1 MAAVVQRR
9 QIRRP
14 AGLSGIAAP
23 KTSTS
28 CNSSRSGSP
37 HTGSFIPQPKSA
49 VVTRDRT
56 ANSDRSRPSS
66 TASSSSISHLP
77 VKNAGV
83 PVRQQPPAQSN
94 GPGNGH
100 VIPKGS
106 HIASA
111 HHNGAVVANHNNNAV
126 NHHGS
131 SNSSNNNSMLDK
143 FKFFN
148 SKDKS
153 QDKSKVPKRPSSG
166 GGFSSARSERSDSS
180 VSLCSD
186 AAPAGSPNGP
196 GSTSSSEAASQAKAS
211 ESGTA
216 VICNGGSSNGPSGA
230 TPGNDAGADH
240 AAGQSKT
247 TSSAAKG
254 LAKKTFGRAAGKQQQ
269 PGSSVAKVPTSHAG
283 SSETVRSG
291 LPRSSPS
298 TETLNR
304 TATRRPNAGSGHP
317 RPVSSGHELA
327 SHVKPEKFPSPKAQ
341 DSKPVPNGPNACE
354 DKKHQEAEMNT
365 AAQLNNPGSGIP
377 KPTAAVKGTTKQ
389 SREDLTS
396 IGLAQPEK
404 IRSDIKQN
412 GSVPISPA
420 GSEVAS
426 QKQPDIVDIESNN
439 QPLADDN
446 GCQEQQEQTTPHS
459 GDTNGG
465 VRTETLPK
473 SDRSKKT
480 QVQGVSIAMVS
491 PIMSSQHSFSKDS
504 VTASSTESSLSTVVS
519 VKEDKASSLIVTA
532 NQNQQNQ
539 DSRGGNQGGLVNG
552 GLTKTGRHP
561 ENNVAQQ
568 SDVGCQNVLVGSGD
582 QVKVNVNGEST
593 VTSGLVGGVES
604 TVKSVPAETK
614 LVPRANSVDSSSC
627 KDGDEMEEALA
638 NIPPM
643 QPLPRASPYGSGY
656 SRGLSGHRA
665 ARLPAC
671 LRLQADVQRVA
682 KNMLAASQDIARLY
696 GAQRPTT
703 ASVALHHPT
712 YQHLQQQQQQ
722 QHADYAELSAGY
734 VSDGDVLRAPRA
746 CSTEESSGYVSEGG
760 IASLYAVSSPCRR
773 PARYAIRDPKLI
785 NVLQDDSFDDSS
797 SISSG
802 LSDTFAELSTN
813 DNLTDSSLSS
823 DPYGCLKRR
832 PHHPGMAPS
841 GTSGGACN
849 KGVPDR
855 STRKTS
861 DHHSSGSAIV
871 GGGGGG
877 MLPTTTSIRSRNA
890 NVKKT
895 DSSMQ
900 TDSSALMQQGGGA
913 VPPHLQSSAN
923 WKKYVQQQDLQHQQS
938 KTNSTE
944 SLKSKDSKRS
954 GGQSTSSKLGKSAD
968 SNRHD
973 AIHSKSGKSR
983 TGSSSSG
990 SGETKLRSFSAD
1002 TAMIGSDLS
1011 LDKMRTSSAAGMG
1024 TPVRSSGIE
1033 YASTAVVVTNRKLP
1047 GRPSNVSGA
1056 GPPSACMMVPG
1067 KRPSSTASSGSG
1079 RSGGS
1084 SQAKKDGSAEL
1095 DQQCRTSSLTR
1106 TGELSRGTSR
1116 SSLERKAKVSGS
1128 TQTGPGV
1135 NDMFVSAHSDSEYC
1149 SLGRSSGKHAKQ
1161 YIQTAFGPGGSP
1173 ALGTMRER
1181 IYGTRTMLNGSPP
1194 SYVSNSD
1201 YVLLSGF
1208 QHGTA
1213 PLRDRPRLSVPS
1225 AKGSESD
1232 NYMTLDHS
1240 SPYAWLRHSPTS
1252 GSASVASAPVGRSPF
1267 AAGAGIAEADSMES
1281 LSSTASSAHGQA
1293 ASRYMYLSSPLHSA
1307 TSMGTRNS
1315 MSMSHYASGLVSKM
1329 ANKDDDAHG
1338 SSLSLVS
1345 TNSSLYSTT
1354 EEKQAHEIRKLRKQ
1368 LEQANEKVATLT
1380 SQLTTNAHM
1389 VAAFEQSLSNMTS
1402 RLQHLTVTAE
1412 QKDSELTELRSTIEA
1427 LKKQSAEAGLTKM
1440 ALQSMAAVQRSM
1452 APANGAPPGGGGGGS
1467 TNLVRRH
1474 TFNTPKD
1481 AAAGALQDQHMSRQ
1495 LSADSMSSVN
1505 SASSACSNAST
1516 RHEESCKNK
1525 HKKKKGWQLRSSFSK
1540 AFSRSKKNRHGS
1552 VSDVEDIR
1560 ALHSDSSTP
1569 NSPLLGL
1576 GSPPSLL
1583 TANGLPHSPLG
1594 CGNENGELSHSSY
1607 ALNEHDEEDG
1617 GPELVRELRKQLR
1630 EKDLVL
1636 TDIRLEALSSAHQLD
1651 NLKETLSKM
1660 RNEMHS
1666 LKQDNDR
1673 LHRLVRSQSLSAS
1686 QSSLLHRSS
1695 MDMLDKRLSAHEI
1708 SSALDLHD
1716 GINGSVPEG
1725 KRVTIT
1731 VHLVCHGDV
1740 EKCLTKCEAPEE
1752 ALIGSLYVS
1761 GKTKWDNLDSA
1772 VKKAFKD
1779 YVLKVDPAS
1788 NLGLSSES
1796 ILCYHID
1803 DIVRSKEAELP
1814 ELLPC
1819 GYLVGETLKIQV
1831 VLRGTAQNA
1840 VDALAL
1846 QTLIP
1851 KSVIQRYV
1859 SLLTEHRRII
1869 LCGPSGTGKT
1879 FLAQK
1884 LAEYLV
1890 LRSGRDLAA
1899 GSIATFSVDHKSAKE
1914 LRQYLSNVA
1923 EQCENSSASD
1933 LPTVIILDNLHH
1945 VGSLG
1950 EVFNGFLSAKYQKCP
1965 YIIGTMNQT
1974 TCSTTN
1980 LQLHHNFRWVLCA
1993 NHMEPVKGF
2002 LGRFLRRR
2010 LVEEEVGTGLRLAEL
2025 GKVVDWMPRI
2035 WHQLNQFLETHS
2047 SSDVTIGPRLFLAC
2061 PMDVAG
2067 SQVWFTDLWNYSIVP
2082 YLLEAVRE
2090 GLQLY
2095 GRRAAWEDPAEWV
2108 LETYP
2113 WPGPVCEAPQLL
2125 RLRPEDVGYDP
2136 SAGPKV
2142 VPDQPDSDADPLL
2155 NMLMRLQEAASYSSP
2170 QTNDAESAD
2179 LEATDT
2185 S

>member
-1 MAAVVQRR
+1 
-9 QIRRP
+9 
-14 AGLSGIAAP
+14 
-23 KTSTS
+23 
-28 CNSSRSGSP
+28 
-37 HTGSFIPQPKSA
+37 
-49 VVTRDRT
+49 
-56 ANSDRSRPSS
+56 
-66 TASSSSISHLP
+66 
-77 VKNAGV
+77 
-83 PVRQQPPAQSN
+83 
-94 GPGNGH
+94 
-100 VIPKGS
+100 
-106 HIASA
+106 
-111 HHNGAVVANHNNNAV
+111 
-126 NHHGS
+126 
-131 SNSSNNNSMLDK
+131 MLDK

>member
-14 AGLSGIAAP
+14 NGPSGIAAP

-100 VIPKGS
+100 LIPKGS
-106 HIASA
+106 HIASSSA
-111 HHNGAVVANHNNNAV
+111 HHNGVANHNAA
-126 NHHGS
+126 NHHA
-131 SNSSNNNSMLDK
+131 SNGTSNNNSMLDK

-180 VSLCSD
+180 VSLCGD
-186 AAPAGSPNGP
+186 AGSPNGSAS
-196 GSTSSSEAASQAKAS
+196 GSEAAGQAKTS
-211 ESGTA
+211 DSA
-216 VICNGGSSNGPSGA
+216 VVCNGGSSNGPSGA
-230 TPGNDAGADH
+230 TSGSDVAPDHGAGGHSKAGA
-240 AAGQSKT
+240 
-247 TSSAAKG
+247 SSAAKG

-269 PGSSVAKVPTSHAG
+269 PGTSLAKVSTSHAG

-298 TETLNR
+298 SETLNR
-304 TATRRPNAGSGHP
+304 TATRRSNANGSGHP
-317 RPVSSGHELA
+317 RPLSSGHEIA
-327 SHVKPEKFPSPKAQ
+327 SSHVIHEKFPSPKAQ
-341 DSKPVPNGPNACE
+341 ESKPVPNGTSAPE
-354 DKKHQEAEMNT
+354 DKKHQEMEMNST
-365 AAQLNNPGSGIP
+365 AQTNNVGSGIP

-404 IRSDIKQN
+404 VKNETKHN
-412 GSVPISPA
+412 GSVPTSPA
-420 GSEVAS
+420 SDEIAAQKKHDVVDVNEAS
-426 QKQPDIVDIESNN
+426 KSSPLEGDGDCQK
-439 QPLADDN
+439 
-446 GCQEQQEQTTPHS
+446 QQEQITTTTAPS
-459 GDTNGG
+459 SSDGNGC

-480 QVQGVSIAMVS
+480 QAQSVSIAMVS

-504 VTASSTESSLSTVVS
+504 VTASSTESSLSTVIS
-519 VKEDKASSLIVTA
+519 VKEDKASSVIAATT
-532 NQNQQNQ
+532 NQNQQIQDNREGNQ
-539 DSRGGNQGGLVNG
+539 DVLVNG
-552 GLTKTGRHP
+552 GLSRTGHHS
-561 ENNVAQQ
+561 EDNVPQQ
-568 SDVGCQNVLVGSGD
+568 GVGGGQTGPAVHVGD
-582 QVKVNVNGEST
+582 QVQVNVNGEASGT
-593 VTSGLVGGVES
+593 NNGLVGGVES

-614 LVPRANSVDSSSC
+614 LVPRANSVDSSC
-627 KDGDEMEEALA
+627 GKEGEEMEEALA

-696 GAQRPTT
+696 GAQRPT
-703 ASVALHHPT
+703 ASVALHHPA
-712 YQHLQQQQQQ
+712 YHHQQQQQLQQQ

-760 IASLYAVSSPCRR
+760 IASLYAVTSPCRR

-785 NVLQDDSFDDSS
+785 NVLQDDSNDSTTTLVATSTNQLYSPRNCFDDSS

-841 GTSGGACN
+841 GTSSGACN

-855 STRKTS
+855 SGRKSS
-861 DHHSSGSAIV
+861 DHHSSASGSAV
-871 GGGGGG
+871 VGGGG
-877 MLPTTTSIRSRNA
+877 MLPTSIRSRNA

-900 TDSSALMQQGGGA
+900 TDSSALMQQGA

-923 WKKYVQQQDLQHQQS
+923 WKKYIQQQDLQHQQS

-944 SLKSKDSKRS
+944 SLKSKESKRS
-954 GGQSTSSKLGKSAD
+954 GGQSSSKSGGKTAAD
-968 SNRHD
+968 SNRHE
-973 AIHSKSGKSR
+973 AVHSKAGGKSR

-990 SGETKLRSFSAD
+990 SGETKLRSYSAD
-1002 TAMIGSDLS
+1002 TAMIGSDLA
-1011 LDKMRTSSAAGMG
+1011 LDKIRGSSAGMG

-1047 GRPSNVSGA
+1047 GRPPNVSGS
-1056 GPPSACMMVPG
+1056 GPPSACMMGPG

-1084 SQAKKDGSAEL
+1084 SQGKKDGSAEL

-1106 TGELSRGTSR
+1106 TGELPRGSSR
-1116 SSLERKAKVSGS
+1116 SSLERKVKVSGS

-1161 YIQTAFGPGGSP
+1161 YIQTAFGPTGSP

-1181 IYGTRTMLNGSPP
+1181 IYGTRTLLNGSPP
-1194 SYVSNSD
+1194 SYASNSD

-1307 TSMGTRNS
+1307 ASMGTRNS
-1315 MSMSHYASGLVSKM
+1315 MSMSHYAGGLVSKM

-1368 LEQANEKVATLT
+1368 LDQANEKVATLT

-1440 ALQSMAAVQRSM
+1440 ALQSMAAVQR
-1452 APANGAPPGGGGGGS
+1452 
-1467 TNLVRRH
+1467 T
-1474 TFNTPKD
+1474 
-1481 AAAGALQDQHMSRQ
+1481 LQDQHMSRQ

-1516 RHEESCKNK
+1516 RHEECSKNK
-1525 HKKKKGWQLRSSFSK
+1525 HKKKKGWLRSSFSK

-1576 GSPPSLL
+1576 GSPPSLVA
-1583 TANGLPHSPLG
+1583 TNGLPHSPPG
-1594 CGNENGELSHSSY
+1594 CGAENGELSHSSY

-1651 NLKETLSKM
+1651 NLKETLAKM

-1686 QSSLLHRSS
+1686 QSSLPHRTS

-1725 KRVTIT
+1725 KRVTVT

-1851 KSVIQRYV
+1851 KSVVQRYV

-1923 EQCENSSASD
+1923 EQCENSNASD
-1933 LPTVIILDNLHH
+1933 LPAVIILDNLHH

-1965 YIIGTMNQT
+1965 YIIGTMNQA

-2010 LVEEEVGTGLRLAEL
+2010 LVEEEVSTGLRLAEL
-2025 GKVVDWMPRI
+2025 AKVVDWMPRI

-2113 WPGPVCEAPQLL
+2113 WPGPVSEAPQLL

-2142 VPDQPDSDADPLL
+2142 VPDQSDSDADPLL

-2170 QTNDAESAD
+2170 QTNDPESAD
-2179 LEATDT
+2179 LETA
-2185 S
+2185 SAS